1 MTPTTR
7 TGRFGTL
14 LLMIALALGLA
25 GFAPATAAQAA
36 PAAAQAASAQ
46 ASSVKIRDAIVW
58 AAASQVGQRETGTNY
73 YPVRYKIS
81 AQIQRP
87 AAWCGVFTNWAW
99 YAGHATKR
107 PNMAGVGVNQ
117 GHFATYWQKW
127 AKANKR
133 WKPIGQ
139 RRVARGDVIVYGSF
153 AQSGHVGV
161 VIDVRINAKGRATAV
176 RTVEGNVRDR
186 VVDTGWRSINA
197 LTGRNLR
204 ASGFVSPV

>member
-1 MTPTTR
+1 MPEPGIEAAPTPAIEPGDR
-7 TGRFGTL
+7 HDHR
-14 LLMIALALGLA
+14 GLA
-25 GFAPATAAQAA
+25 
-36 PAAAQAASAQ
+36 
-46 ASSVKIRDAIVW
+46 V
-58 AAASQVGQRETGTNY
+58 
-73 YPVRYKIS
+73 VRRS
-81 AQIQRP
+81 HS
-87 AAWCGVFTNWAW
+87 T
-99 YAGHATKR
+99 
-107 PNMAGVGVNQ
+107 AGVGVNQ